1 MTRFEEACQSEFDMA
16 LTVAFCIAGYLEQ
29 YDDFA
34 FGDDKLTEFLE
45 KHIQILKNG
54 SKKKHRQEGRMQN
67 EQGRKHNHT

>member
-1 MTRFEEACQSEFDMA
+1 MTRYEEACQSEFNMA

-45 KHIQILKNG
+45 KTYPDIEEWLKEETQTG
-54 SKKKHRQEGRMQN
+54 GRMQN
-67 EQGRKHNHT
+67 D